1 MESLSYLCYQTER
14 YAEAATAYR
23 ALYDET
29 SDATKRKNAASG
41 YISSVLKYADDDTII
56 AMADDME
63 QMPEVTDVAR
73 RKARYAK
80 SEALMKAGKEREA
93 MKVYELLATEVK
105 SAEGA
110 EAYYR
115 LLEAEFV
122 GGNDEKAE
130 QMIMRFAESKTPQ
143 NYWLA
148 KAFLILGDIY
158 LAKGDTF
165 QARSTYQ
172 SVVDG
177 YSPDNDGIVAE
188 AKSKISKLN

>member
-1 MESLSYLCYQTER
+1 
-14 YAEAATAYR
+14 
-23 ALYDET
+23 
-29 SDATKRKNAASG
+29 
-41 YISSVLKYADDDTII
+41 
-56 AMADDME
+56 MADDME

-80 SEALMKAGKEREA
+80 SEALMKAGKESEA

>member
-1 MESLSYLCYQTER
+1 LSYLCYQTER

-80 SEALMKAGKEREA
+80 SEALMKAGKESEA

-148 KAFLILGDIY
+148 KSFLILGDIY